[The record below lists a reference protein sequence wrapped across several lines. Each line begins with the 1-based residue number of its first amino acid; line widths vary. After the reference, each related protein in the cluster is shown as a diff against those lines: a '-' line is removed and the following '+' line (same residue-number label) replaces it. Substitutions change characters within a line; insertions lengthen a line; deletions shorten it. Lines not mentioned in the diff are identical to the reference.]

1 MLRGEVRWYQ
11 FAAPDKRRPVVVL
24 TRDSIIPSLGEVT
37 VAPVT
42 TRIRDI
48 PSEVALSPDDGLP
61 RDCAVNCDHPQ
72 TVPRG
77 RLGATISRLSEEKL
91 NRVAAAIRFALDIG

>member
-1 MLRGEVRWYQ
+1 MMRGDVRWYQ

-48 PSEVALSPDDGLP
+48 
-61 RDCAVNCDHPQ
+61 
-72 TVPRG
+72 T
-77 RLGATISRLSEEKL
+77 
-91 NRVAAAIRFALDIG
+91 

>member
-1 MLRGEVRWYQ
+1 MVRGEVRWYQ
-11 FAAPDKRRPVVVL
+11 FAAPDKRRPVVVV
-24 TRDSIIPSLGEVT
+24 TRDSVIPSLGEVT

-48 PSEVALSPDDGLP
+48 PSEVVLTKDDGLP
-61 RDCAVNCDHPQ
+61 RDCAVNCDHLQ

-77 RLGATISRLSEEKL
+77 RLGATISRLSEEKMDS
-91 NRVAAAIRFALDIG
+91 VAAAIRFALDMG